1 MNKPAITS
9 LSRADLTAAGVVR
22 SLSPAQAR
30 AKANAELIIVVI
42 PGDGEFYY
50 ATPDGYGC
58 SGVSRGSW
66 EAFEAEC
73 IAKGW
78 IVEVVA

>member
-1 MNKPAITS
+1 MKTQITN
-9 LSRADLTAAGVVR
+9 LSDLHTHTR
-22 SLSPAQAR
+22 MTPTQAR
-30 AKANAELIIVVI
+30 AKANAELIVVVI

-73 IAKGW
+73 VAAGW

>member
-1 MNKPAITS
+1 MKTKITN
-9 LSRADLTAAGVVR
+9 LSDLHTHTR
-22 SLSPAQAR
+22 MTPTQAR
-30 AKANAELIIVVI
+30 AKANAELIVVVI
-42 PGDGEFYY
+42 PGDGGYFY

-73 IAKGW
+73 VAAGW